1 MDHTLNS
8 IIKNNNYLFINYI
21 NLMRHKHCIKEHSRF
36 TPNTYKYL
44 ETDAEK
50 IIEETRRNLDRFL
63 NNLREHASIKDSL
76 NFFSKEEK
84 KPSSNIK
91 LQKIYYQ
98 KEKAPFNTNKTNGN
112 KNYNIPIINL
122 SETITNTWH
131 SCSNPRQSVR
141 SEPKSEKKLCSIPKK
156 DNDKKNVLNLKPMID
171 EKIINKIKSD
181 IQFIQKSNNENKKEI
196 LNLANLQNQSIKKLL
211 SKVNDYTFNYIQKE
225 NELTKYIN
233 ELKTQ
238 EQNEIQKYKQHI
250 DSLSQVKHKL
260 IKECSSLSQENKDK
274 TNEIER
280 FKQELENLR
289 NENTE
294 KENELQSAKIEIE
307 KYQSK
312 CDKLLKENTNLQ
324 LKLKELKKTK
334 PQTQQQYPKFF
345 NNNLLK
351 NEISHKLNYNP
362 KKKLTPFKIENTINS
377 VMYHAVIKPKS
388 VFQIVKSF
396 QQTLQYN
403 KKTFNNKLQIISSGI
418 NTLDYIHPSKQ
429 NKLLTSVSPEITL
442 SINSVSKPQQGEDK
456 EKIDLKNQ
464 LQYVTQKYKSLLK
477 NQTSEKKMA
486 NKEKEK
492 PLDSNNDLLLK
503 EQEIRQLKLELEKV
517 TNELTTLK
525 NEMDTKP
532 ISSQHAPN
540 NSGKDD
546 KICEKALKDLE
557 ESNQEKEN
565 IKKEN
570 RQLQHKLQDIQ
581 TEVKKYR
588 EQIKTLTTDKVK
600 FEIKETTL
608 NNQIELLYDEIESL
622 KEELESKEEEEKN
635 KKKKLKQLI
644 DKGLDEGESIESL
657 REKVTMLRL
666 ELNEN
671 HENINKAREV
681 LQKAKSFD
689 ECSKSMDIVLKDYS
703 PKNEEQINAM
713 KLLKIIF
720 GFKAIKL
727 PSPSEQLNE
736 DTNQIEPLQQG
747 SNTNEH
753 VEIGRSSSLKQ
764 KGYLKELLKNKE
776 NKDLKK

>member
-1 MDHTLNS
+1 MDYTLNR
-8 IIKNNNYLFINYI
+8 IIKFNNYLFFNYI
-21 NLMRHKHCIKEHSRF
+21 NLMRHRHCIKEHSRF

-50 IIEETRRNLDRFL
+50 IIEETRKNLDKFL
-63 NNLREHASIKDSL
+63 NNLREHASIKDSF

-84 KPSSNIK
+84 KPSSNTK
-91 LQKIYYQ
+91 RQKIYYQ
-98 KEKAPFNTNKTNGN
+98 KEIATFNTNKTNGN
-112 KNYNIPIINL
+112 RNYNIPIINL
-122 SETITNTWH
+122 PETITNTCH
-131 SCSNPRQSVR
+131 SCSGPRQSVQ
-141 SEPKSEKKLCSIPKK
+141 SELKSEKKLYSISKK
-156 DNDKKNVLNLKPMID
+156 DNDKKNVLNLKLMID
-171 EKIINKIKSD
+171 EKTINKIKSN

-196 LNLANLQNQSIKKLL
+196 LNLANLQNRSMKELL
-211 SKVNDYTFNYIQKE
+211 SKVNDYIFNYIQKE

-250 DSLSQVKHKL
+250 DNLSQVKNKL
-260 IKECSSLSQENKDK
+260 MKECSSLSLENKDK

-280 FKQELENLR
+280 FKQELENFR
-289 NENTE
+289 NENSE
-294 KENELQSAKIEIE
+294 KENELQSAKTEIE
-307 KYQSK
+307 KYQIK
-312 CDKLLKENTNLQ
+312 CDKLLKEKINLQ
-324 LKLKELKKTK
+324 LKLKEFKNTK
-334 PQTQQQYPKFF
+334 SQLQQQYPKFF

-351 NEISHKLNYNP
+351 NEISHRLNYNP

-377 VMYHAVIKPKS
+377 VMYHAVIKPKN

-396 QQTLQYN
+396 QQILQYN
-403 KKTFNNKLQIISSGI
+403 KKTFNNNQQIILSKI
-418 NTLDYIHPSKQ
+418 NTLNYIQPSKH
-429 NKLLTSVSPEITL
+429 KSLTSVSPEITL

-477 NQTSEKKMA
+477 NQTSEKKMV

-492 PLDSNNDLLLK
+492 PSDLNNDLILK
-503 EQEIRQLKLELEKV
+503 EQEIKQLKLELEKV
-517 TNELTTLK
+517 TNELTILK
-525 NEMDTKP
+525 NEMDIKP
-532 ISSQHAPN
+532 ILSQNTLN

-546 KICEKALKDLE
+546 KFCETKVLKDLE

-581 TEVKKYR
+581 TEIKKYR
-588 EQIKTLTTDKVK
+588 EQIKALTTDKVK

-608 NNQIELLYDEIESL
+608 NNQMESLYDEIESL

-727 PSPSEQLNE
+727 ASPSEQLSE
-736 DTNQIEPLQQG
+736 DTNQIEPLQQC
-747 SNTNEH
+747 SNTNER
-753 VEIGRSSSLKQ
+753 VEVGRGSSLKQ

-776 NKDLKK
+776 NKD